1 MNFLFLTMA
10 FVINLNQ
17 ADRVLNSIEELA
29 NKKYLPI
36 VGPEKGRVLMDVL
49 REIKPKRVLEIG
61 ALIGYSTILMA
72 KELESEAR
80 ITTIEIDEDEAKI
93 AEENIKKARIKPKID
108 VIVGDALKI
117 LPKLEGEFDLVFID
131 AAKREYIK
139 YLKLIEDK
147 LHKRSVLVAD
157 NAGSFAESMKEYLNY
172 VRSSKKYSSKFVPVG
187 NDGLEITT
195 KI

>member
-1 MNFLFLTMA
+1 M
-10 FVINLNQ
+10 INLNQ
-17 ADRVLNSIEELA
+17 ADIVLHSIEELA

-36 VGPEKGRVLMDVL
+36 VGPEKGSVLVDVL

-80 ITTIEIDEDEAKI
+80 IITIEIDEDEAKI
-93 AEENIKKARIKPKID
+93 AEENIKKARIKPKIN

-117 LPKLEGEFDLVFID
+117 LPKLEGKFDFVFID

-147 LHKRSVLVAD
+147 LHKGSLLVAD
-157 NAGSFAESMKEYLNY
+157 NAGCFAESMKEYLEY
-172 VRSSKKYSSKFVPVG
+172 VRSSKEYKSKFLPIG

-195 KI
+195 KV